1 MLVGSY
7 TRRDAGPESDL
18 DVLAVGDKS
27 YLPRLDLREGLLVSV
42 SMQPFATHRES
53 FELPELVCEAVPGW
67 RDAIVLYDPKG
78 LAASLVREAKEW
90 T

>member
-7 TRRDAGPESDL
+7 ARGDAGPESDL
-18 DVLAVGDKS
+18 DVLAGGDEA

-42 SMQPFATHRES
+42 SVEPFAAHRES
-53 FELPELVCEAVPGW
+53 FELSELVCEAVPGW